1 MSLIT
6 FLTQFACSI
15 NTQFRSGSRFSALLT
30 NVPFFLGR
38 CHETTKRE
46 TIKVKQESKMRTAQR
61 KPKELGTSW
70 SPFRLRKDK
79 KDAEERCELP
89 QLSPTID
96 FEPKKKPSTTII
108 YSEET
113 SDIATPVSPDTL
125 RLLEA
130 IREDELEIVE
140 DELAS
145 LTDRHAI
152 NRTDRHGFALIHVA
166 ARYNLRRIVNT
177 LLEHGA
183 DVNIG
188 TSECLWTP
196 LHLAARCVM
205 TYILFA

>member
-1 MSLIT
+1 
-6 FLTQFACSI
+6 
-15 NTQFRSGSRFSALLT
+15 
-30 NVPFFLGR
+30 
-38 CHETTKRE
+38 
-46 TIKVKQESKMRTAQR
+46 MRTAQG
-61 KPKELGTSW
+61 KPKGLSTSW

-79 KDAEERCELP
+79 EDTEERCELQ

-96 FEPKKKPSTTII
+96 FEPKTKPSTSFI
-108 YSEET
+108 YSEEA
-113 SDIATPVSPDTL
+113 SDIATPVSHDTL

-188 TSECLWTP
+188 TSEYRWTP

-205 TYILFA
+205 TFFPLYLSILL